1 MDTNDENKIKLQNLL
16 ETYSVQEVS
25 NIFADIDDKILSLHG
40 TSSEDFYNLN
50 KDFKHFYNVANQISE
65 NASSLFD
72 FIASNENNG
81 FLKDIEKFYEALDA
95 KSKLLDYHL
104 EITRDIINN
113 ILSGIRHS
121 FFPIKNFKQNL
132 TSLIFLE
139 TNLKFDKQDES
150 DSNKETV
157 VEIAQSIKEELSFLE
172 KLFANLKRII
182 KEDSDADKIRY
193 DDLKIAEVLD
203 RLKEELSFYSTHY
216 KNAQEHIPEIKK
228 RTEETSQSISSIIT
242 NLQYQDIIKQKMQHI
257 QETHKE
263 LVSELEKFR
272 NQNNNTSLNEKA
284 KYFIRIRDIAGLQAA
299 QLMHTN
305 KNYQEAIQKI
315 SGRFLEIGENMTI
328 VSKKCTE
335 YTSFDAHQQKVFLDS
350 LKKHLTE
357 AKDRIK
363 QFCDFNR
370 NFESYIDSIRE
381 ILDKVMKTE
390 KSIASKIEK
399 LNHFKQEAQQ
409 KLNGSDEVSEKQD
422 QLNSHINQL
431 FTDLTANAGLLN
443 SVIQKLSLNRE
454 ELLNNVIHNASSD
467 NYQQSVVLP
476 EKINNYID
484 RLNKIE
490 KTILDKLQQNNELS
504 ETIISE
510 IQTSVG
516 NIKYYKYFE
525 KVISEIID
533 QLNTINFK
541 LKEGDDEVADKN
553 KNLVHLKEN
562 YTMNSEFLIHE
573 KVTEGDDPDMDVED
587 EEGGELELF

>member
-50 KDFKHFYNVANQISE
+50 RDFKHFYNVANQISE

-72 FIASNENNG
+72 FIASNENDG
-81 FLKDIEKFYEALDA
+81 FLKDIENFYETLDA

-113 ILSGIRHS
+113 VLSGIRHS

-139 TNLKFDKQDES
+139 TNLKFDKQNES
-150 DSNKETV
+150 DDNKETV

-182 KEDSDADKIRY
+182 KEDSDADKVRY
-193 DDLKIAEVLD
+193 DELKIAEVLD

-216 KNAQEHIPEIKK
+216 QNAQEHIPEIKK
-228 RTEETSQSISSIIT
+228 RTDETSQSISSIIT

-263 LVSELEKFR
+263 LVDELEKFR
-272 NQNNNTSLNEKA
+272 NQDNNTSLNEKA

-335 YTSFDAHQQKVFLDS
+335 YTSFDAEKQKLFLDS
-350 LKKHLTE
+350 LKKQLSQ
-357 AKDRIK
+357 AKTQIEK
-363 QFCDFNR
+363 FCDFNR
-370 NFESYIDSIRE
+370 YFQEYVSSIKD
-381 ILDKVMKTE
+381 ILDNVVKVE
-390 KSIASKIEK
+390 NSIASKVEK
-399 LNHFKQEAQQ
+399 LDEFIHKIENAKESNEKDNHLKSQIFQLFSDISANAELLKKVID
-409 KLNGSDEVSEKQD
+409 KLSGYNEQLKNSVSENISPND
-422 QLNSHINQL
+422 Y
-431 FTDLTANAGLLN
+431 
-443 SVIQKLSLNRE
+443 E
-454 ELLNNVIHNASSD
+454 ETI
-467 NYQQSVVLP
+467 VLP
-476 EKINNYID
+476 EKIGNYIEK
-484 RLNKIE
+484 LNKIE
-490 KTILDKLQQNNELS
+490 SKILEKLQQNNELS
-504 ETIISE
+504 EKIISE

-516 NIKYYKYFE
+516 NIKYYEYFE
-525 KVISEIID
+525 SIITQIID

-541 LKEGDDEVADKN
+541 LKEGEDEVEDKN
-553 KNLVHLKEN
+553 KNLKHLKDN
-562 YTMNSEFLIHE
+562 YTMNSEFLIHDQ
-573 KVTEGDDPDMDVED
+573 VTQGNNPDMDIED
-587 EEGGELELF
+587 ESGELELF